1 MNRHRQK
8 KYKSLNGYLRAASQN
23 DMDIREYRALKASVC
38 ELKASRCLVKRYGEY
53 EDISNAYVDEI
64 LGLMVPTRI
73 CIKNKESGI
82 VVVGFKGFE
91 RHLALPALPLSE
103 SDVAILRR
111 GWTSF

>member
-1 MNRHRQK
+1 M
-8 KYKSLNGYLRAASQN
+8 
-23 DMDIREYRALKASVC
+23 
-38 ELKASRCLVKRYGEY
+38 KRYSEY
-53 EDISNAYVDEI
+53 DDISNAYVDEI

-91 RHLALPALPLSE
+91 RYLALPFSE
-103 SDVAILRR
+103 SDVAILKR